1 MEQFNA
7 ENHLEYSFDFII
19 HKSPQAVAAQ
29 NYVVQNNVSVWNFD
43 VSRGVI
49 DQSHLLPDC
58 WLLCLVIS
66 HLSWEPDFSSF
77 YDVITRLLLM
87 YYVKATLQH

>member
-29 NYVVQNNVSVWNFD
+29 TYVVQTMYLCEILFREVSSTNHTCFQIAD
-43 VSRGVI
+43 Y
-49 DQSHLLPDC
+49 C
-58 WLLCLVIS
+58 
-66 HLSWEPDFSSF
+66 
-77 YDVITRLLLM
+77 
-87 YYVKATLQH
+87 A